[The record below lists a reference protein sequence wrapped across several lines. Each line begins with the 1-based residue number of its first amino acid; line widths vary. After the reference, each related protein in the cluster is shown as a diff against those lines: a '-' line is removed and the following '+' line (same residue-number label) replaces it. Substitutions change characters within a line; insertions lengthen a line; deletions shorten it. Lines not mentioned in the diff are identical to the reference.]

1 MGLGGGGGDLMV
13 DEGNGGEEMLDNSS
27 SSVSCS
33 ICLDEVLNKGGD
45 RSRAILQCGHEFHL
59 DCIGSMF
66 NSKGGVMQCPNC
78 RKTEKGQWLFTHG
91 SHSSSFSE
99 FNLVDWAHDDDLY
112 DLTYSEMPY
121 GVHWCPFRGLTPI
134 SSSFEDRD
142 SPTAVFHDLLGHS
155 AVLAEH
161 AAVSS
166 GSRSCPYVAIF
177 QPLLSSSANSN
188 ERVNNTPS
196 FNHQW
201 TGPSGPNE
209 ISSSHRFPAG
219 DIHYQVWD
227 HHSPPYSATSSHI
240 GAVDQGS
247 VPSAA
252 IRPSRGDSDGPP
264 RSGSV
269 VHPFFVDQGS
279 NSRAGTSIMPSMVPP
294 YAGVS
299 SRAHDRVEGVHQH
312 HHQPQFHPRAPMFS
326 NVRRSSGPRGAPPVA
341 QPPSSSEHG
350 ANFYVLPPSGS
361 SGRNLQETV
370 NPSHSH
376 FYAWERDR
384 FAPFPLVPVDRELSW
399 WPPPHLAAGGSE
411 PGSRANGHWHRHGS
425 ERTSSQGRPPHPHP
439 PGQMHPFNR

>member
-1 MGLGGGGGDLMV
+1 MGLGGGGGGTDLMV
-13 DEGNGGEEMLDNSS
+13 DEGSGGEEMLDNSS

-33 ICLDEVLNKGGD
+33 ICLDEVLNKRGD

-78 RKTEKGQWLFTHG
+78 RKTEKGQWQFTHG

-134 SSSFEDRD
+134 SSSYEDRE
-142 SPTAVFHDLLGHS
+142 SPTTIFHDLLGHN
-155 AVLAEH
+155 AVLAER

-166 GSRSCPYVAIF
+166 
-177 QPLLSSSANSN
+177 
-188 ERVNNTPS
+188 
-196 FNHQW
+196 
-201 TGPSGPNE
+201 
-209 ISSSHRFPAG
+209 G

-227 HHSPPYSATSSHI
+227 HHSPPYSATSSHL
-240 GAVDQGS
+240 GAADQGS
-247 VPSAA
+247 IPSAA
-252 IRPSRGDSDGPP
+252 IRPSRGDSDSPP
-264 RSGSV
+264 RSGS

-279 NSRAGTSIMPSMVPP
+279 GSRAGTSIMPSMVPP

-299 SRAHDRVEGVHQH
+299 SRVHDRVEGVHQLQQ
-312 HHQPQFHPRAPMFS
+312 QPQFHPRAPMFS
-326 NVRRSSGPRGAPPVA
+326 NVRRSNGPRGAPPVT

-350 ANFYVLPPSGS
+350 GNFYVLPPSGS

-411 PGSRANGHWHRHGS
+411 PGIRANGHWHRHGS
-425 ERTSSQGRPPHPHP
+425 ERTSSQGRRPHPHP

>member
-1 MGLGGGGGDLMV
+1 MGLGGGGGGTDLMV
-13 DEGNGGEEMLDNSS
+13 DEGSGGEEMLDNSS

-33 ICLDEVLNKGGD
+33 ICLDEVLNKRGD

-78 RKTEKGQWLFTHG
+78 RKTEKGQWQFTHG

-134 SSSFEDRD
+134 SSSYEDRE
-142 SPTAVFHDLLGHS
+142 SPTTIFHDLLGHN

-166 GSRSCPYVAIF
+166 
-177 QPLLSSSANSN
+177 
-188 ERVNNTPS
+188 
-196 FNHQW
+196 
-201 TGPSGPNE
+201 
-209 ISSSHRFPAG
+209 G

-227 HHSPPYSATSSHI
+227 HHSPPYSATSSHV
-240 GAVDQGS
+240 GAADQGTI
-247 VPSAA
+247 PSAA

-269 VHPFFVDQGS
+269 HPFFVDQGS
-279 NSRAGTSIMPSMVPP
+279 GSRAGTSIMPSMVPP

-299 SRAHDRVEGVHQH
+299 SRVHDRVEGVHQH
-312 HHQPQFHPRAPMFS
+312 HQQPQFHPRAPMFS
-326 NVRRSSGPRGAPPVA
+326 NVRRSNGPRGAPPVT

-350 ANFYVLPPSGS
+350 SNFYMLPPSGS

-376 FYAWERDR
+376 FYSWERDR

-399 WPPPHLAAGGSE
+399 WPPPLAVGGSE
-411 PGSRANGHWHRHGS
+411 PGIRANGHWHRHGS
-425 ERTSSQGRPPHPHP
+425 ERTSSQGRPPYPHP